1 MPPVLL
7 LSDSDLDAALDPEMC
22 IAGVEAAFR
31 DRGRGADQPG
41 GVLGIHLS
49 DGGIHIKA
57 AALASDHG
65 VFAAK
70 VNANFPGNSTQGGLP
85 TIQGLVMLID
95 AANGTPLAVLE
106 SGVLTRLR
114 TAAATAVA
122 VRYLAR
128 PDAAVATIVGCGV
141 QAESQLEFV
150 HHVRPLTRAMACDVR
165 PEVAQAFAVRATRR
179 LGIEVRAVASIHAA
193 CRESDIIITCTPSRK
208 PVLEPGDIPAGAF
221 VAAVGADH
229 PEKQELEPA
238 IFAGGAAALVT
249 DVTAQCAEFG
259 ELRHVLAAGVMASTD
274 VRAELG
280 EIVAGA
286 RAGRQNPEERIVFDS
301 TGTPIQDAAAAA
313 AAYDRARALG
323 LGAWFTFRS

>member
-1 MPPVLL
+1 MAPVLL
-7 LSDSDLDAALDPEMC
+7 LSGSDLDSALDPETC
-22 IAGVEAAFR
+22 IAGVEEAFR
-31 DRGRGADQPG
+31 DRGRAVSQPA
-41 GVLGIHLS
+41 GVLGVYLA
-49 DGGIHIKA
+49 DGGVHIKA
-57 AALASDHG
+57 AALAPDHG

-70 VNANFPGNSTQGGLP
+70 MNANFPGNPRLRGLP

-122 VRYLAR
+122 ARYLAR

-150 HHVRPLTRAMACDVR
+150 HHVRPLTRAMACDLR
-165 PEVAQAFAVRATRR
+165 AEVALAFAERTSRR
-179 LGIEVRAVASIHAA
+179 LGIVVEAVDSIHAA
-193 CRESDIIITCTPSRK
+193 CRASDIIITCTPSRE
-208 PVLEPGDIPAGAF
+208 PLLGPGDISAGAF
-221 VAAVGADH
+221 VAAVGADS
-229 PEKQELEPA
+229 PEKQELDSA

-249 DVTAQCAEFG
+249 DVTTQCAEFG
-259 ELRHVLAAGVMASTD
+259 ELRHVLAARVMDIAE
-274 VRAELG
+274 VRGELG

-286 RAGRQNPEERIVFDS
+286 RAGRHDAHERIVFDS

-313 AAYDRARALG
+313 AAYERSRTLG